1 MFEQKICIAG
11 LTRLSNT
18 RNLKKILVKEMA
30 GFPDC
35 DDIEQGTCKE
45 VNNGEIL
52 IHYNYQGAAKDNKAF
67 GGFAGEDFAMV
78 IQRKWCGSFKI
89 RDLWYCPRKIGRGVN
104 WISSNN
110 ECCCHPIRK
119 HMRNKASI
127 NIRNPECNKLGF
139 PFLNYFYS
147 KISIDE

>member
-1 MFEQKICIAG
+1 MLETGDEFDFAEHFECCHELSNLTIGQKSHCRDMTMFEQKICIAG

-52 IHYNYQGAAKDNKAF
+52 IHYNYQGMITFFFFNSW
-67 GGFAGEDFAMV
+67 
-78 IQRKWCGSFKI
+78 IYINSRCSQRQ
-89 RDLWYCPRKIGRGVN
+89 
-104 WISSNN
+104 
-110 ECCCHPIRK
+110 
-119 HMRNKASI
+119 
-127 NIRNPECNKLGF
+127 
-139 PFLNYFYS
+139 
-147 KISIDE
+147 